1 MGKGLDG
8 KFINYGI
15 RQVQLKSYRSLRQRL
30 YAFLMLIM
38 KRWCLSLPTSR
49 KALIE
54 KTNMLFLMILSLKPL
69 KIS

>member
-30 YAFLMLIM
+30 YAHLMLIM
-38 KRWCLSLPTSR
+38 KRLFHSLLTSR
-49 KALIE
+49 KASIE
-54 KTNMLFLMILSLKPL
+54 KMNTLFLMIQSLKL
-69 KIS
+69 LRIS